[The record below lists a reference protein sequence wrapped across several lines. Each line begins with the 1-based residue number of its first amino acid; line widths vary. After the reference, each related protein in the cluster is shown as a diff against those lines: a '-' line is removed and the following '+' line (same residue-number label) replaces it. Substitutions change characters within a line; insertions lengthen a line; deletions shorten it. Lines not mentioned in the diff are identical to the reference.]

1 MVKFRL
7 YYDKDKEQDWLMEM
21 VNRGWAVE
29 KFFLGFYFF
38 VPCEPGEYTYQID
51 LLSSWKN
58 GHMDYKEFLSE
69 NNVEIVFQ
77 WFFWIVLRKKSSD
90 GEFILYTDN
99 ESKIG
104 QYSRIRKMFVICC
117 IIEFICMLIE
127 LNSAIQLKD
136 TFFGTMT
143 VLILVLVLVF
153 LRILWVCQNKINE
166 LKENK

>member
-7 YYDKDKEQDWLMEM
+7 YYDKDKEQDWLTEM
-21 VNRGWAVE
+21 VSCGWAVRN
-29 KFFLGFYFF
+29 FFLGFYKFE
-38 VPCEPGEYTYQID
+38 PCEPGEYIYQID
-51 LLSSWKN
+51 LLSSWKK
-58 GHMDYKEFLSE
+58 GHMDYKDFLRE

-77 WFFWIVLRKKSSD
+77 WFFWIVLRKKSFD

-99 ESKIG
+99 ESKIE
-104 QYSRIRKMFVICC
+104 QYGRIKKFFFTFG

-153 LRILWVCQNKINE
+153 LRIIWVCQNKINE

>member
-21 VNRGWAVE
+21 VNRGWAVRS
-29 KFFLGFYFF
+29 FFLGFYIFES
-38 VPCEPGEYTYQID
+38 CEPGEYIYQID

-58 GHMDYKEFLSE
+58 GHMDYKEFLIE

-99 ESKIG
+99 ESKIE
-104 QYSRIRKMFVICC
+104 QYNRIKHLFIVFS
-117 IIEFICMLIE
+117 IIEFICMLLE
-127 LNSAIQLKD
+127 LNSAIQLRN
-136 TFFGTMT
+136 TFFGIMT
-143 VLILVLVLVF
+143 VLLVIILLIFSRV
-153 LRILWVCQNKINE
+153 IGTCQCKINE
-166 LKENK
+166 LKKNK

>member
-29 KFFLGFYFF
+29 KFFLGFYSF
-38 VPCEPGEYTYQID
+38 VPCEPGEYIYQID
-51 LLSSWKN
+51 LLSSWEN

-99 ESKIG
+99 ESKIE
-104 QYSRIRKMFVICC
+104 QYSRIRKMFVICG
-117 IIEFICMLIE
+117 IIELICMLIE
-127 LNSAIQLKD
+127 LNSAIQLRN
-136 TFFGTMT
+136 TFYGMMT
-143 VLILVLVLVF
+143 VLFVIILLVF
-153 LRILWVCQNKINE
+153 SKVIWTCQFKINE
-166 LKENK
+166 LRERK